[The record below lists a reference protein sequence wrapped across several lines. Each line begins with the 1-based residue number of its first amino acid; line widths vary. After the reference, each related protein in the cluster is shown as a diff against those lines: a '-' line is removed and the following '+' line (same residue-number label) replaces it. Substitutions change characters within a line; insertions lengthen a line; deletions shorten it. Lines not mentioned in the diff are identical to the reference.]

1 MEPLPPR
8 LRDLHRRA
16 EQAAG
21 QPIRIRGVRTDR
33 PGFRGRLS
41 PHPGYLLLEYQV
53 AQAGYFWH
61 LPTIEALLA
70 RAAEGCRQAVIEEAG
85 GE

>member
-8 LRDLHRRA
+8 LGDLHRRA

-61 LPTIEALLA
+61 LPIIEELLA
-70 RAAEGCRQAVIEEAG
+70 RAAAGCREALIEGAG